1 MATLKSSALISVIG
15 VFLTGGVFGVMVDR
29 SVLVKSGPQPTQAM
43 TLPPPNA
50 PRPDPETVRKQR
62 IDETVKE
69 VNLDAKQAQEL
80 TKIYDETRDRFDV
93 LRTNANAAFTALWE
107 DQKTRTRAILRPDQ
121 IPLFDKLQERREAE
135 QKARRPKEP
144 HGPKSN
150 PKG

>member
-29 SVLVKSGPQPTQAM
+29 SMLVKSGPQPTQAM
-43 TLPPPNA
+43 TPPPPGA
-50 PRPDPETVRKQR
+50 RPDPEAVRKQR

-69 VNLDAKQAQEL
+69 VNLDAKQAEEL

-135 QKARRPKEP
+135 RKARGPKEP
-144 HGPKSN
+144 RGPKAN